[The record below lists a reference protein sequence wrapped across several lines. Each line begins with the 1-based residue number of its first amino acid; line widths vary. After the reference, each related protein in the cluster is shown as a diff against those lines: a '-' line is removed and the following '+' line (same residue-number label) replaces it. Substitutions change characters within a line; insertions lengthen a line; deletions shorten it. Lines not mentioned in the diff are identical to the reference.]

1 MKTHRPGRVSA
12 FSARAPSTIS
22 RELDEAAVAGFAGR
36 MVDIMNDVVTRDV
49 SSIVVMVV
57 GALNSNDGVDFPVV
71 TVVRVAA
78 GR

>member
-1 MKTHRPGRVSA
+1 M
-12 FSARAPSTIS
+12 S
-22 RELDEAAVAGFAGR
+22 RGLDETAVDGFAGR